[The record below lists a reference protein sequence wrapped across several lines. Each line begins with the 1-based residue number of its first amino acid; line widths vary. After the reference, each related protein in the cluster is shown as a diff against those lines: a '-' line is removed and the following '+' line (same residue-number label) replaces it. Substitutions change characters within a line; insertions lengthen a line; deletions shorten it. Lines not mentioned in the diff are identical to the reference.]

1 MLEDVSESESEESNS
16 EDDIILAE
24 LIEAS
29 DCESQQGTTGGST
42 QRITLSMPATNC
54 GLFFRVTPRKR
65 NFMVSV
71 KSSK

>member
-1 MLEDVSESESEESNS
+1 MSQSKEQLG
-16 EDDIILAE
+16 
-24 LIEAS
+24 EAR
-29 DCESQQGTTGGST
+29 D
-42 QRITLSMPATNC
+42 RITLSMAATNF

>member
-1 MLEDVSESESEESNS
+1 MSQRKEQLR
-16 EDDIILAE
+16 
-24 LIEAS
+24 EAR
-29 DCESQQGTTGGST
+29 D
-42 QRITLSMPATNC
+42 RITISMPATNC